1 MGMQGFGGGAGAGIP
16 KAPAQPPSVFN
27 GRPGIF
33 DQNKRQRVPSASRQG
48 AEQVVDDAARLS
60 RDDEVRR
67 LRTRLEELEKTMKNK
82 DAVIERQRAEIT
94 SLRKKNF
101 DARARAL
108 EIEDKY
114 KESKE

>member
-1 MGMQGFGGGAGAGIP
+1 M
-16 KAPAQPPSVFN
+16 
-27 GRPGIF
+27 
-33 DQNKRQRVPSASRQG
+33 PSASRQG
-48 AEQVVDDAARLS
+48 AEPVPDDARLI
-60 RDDEVRR
+60 RDDEVKR
-67 LRTRLEELEKTMKNK
+67 LRAKLEETEKTMKNK